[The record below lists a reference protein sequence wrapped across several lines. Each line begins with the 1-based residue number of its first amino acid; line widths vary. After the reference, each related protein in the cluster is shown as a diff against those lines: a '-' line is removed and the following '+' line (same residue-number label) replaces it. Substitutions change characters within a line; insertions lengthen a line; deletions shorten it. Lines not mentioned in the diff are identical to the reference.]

1 MKSITTLTLALLLP
15 LLACCHRDGTINK
28 SDDNAPENFKRHLG
42 VNFGQS
48 PATLINNLANINV
61 LPSNMFDIYTEY
73 EGAFDFNGD
82 VYNRFTIDNC
92 NGRISSIMYEYTPE
106 EDKGDAQL
114 IYDKYME
121 LYKPDIL
128 FKPGKKDPY
137 LITHLYNDSILVE
150 IDYND
155 ETHTVIVSITD
166 YKVNNSPIPGY
177 AELIRDLRKKK

>member
-1 MKSITTLTLALLLP
+1 MKAITTLTLALLLP
-15 LLACCHRDGTINK
+15 LLACCHRAGTINK
-28 SDDNAPENFKRHLG
+28 SSDNAPDNFKQHLG
-42 VNFGQS
+42 VTFGQS
-48 PATLINNLANINV
+48 PATLIESLANIGFY
-61 LPSNMFDIYTEY
+61 PSNMFDIYTEY

-121 LYKPDIL
+121 LYKSDIL

-155 ETHTVIVSITD
+155 ETHNVIVSITD
-166 YKVNNSPIPGY
+166 YKVNNSSIPGY
-177 AELIRDLRKKK
+177 GELIRDLRKKK